1 MKKKIIA
8 LCLCVSLI
16 AVAVIGGTLA
26 YFTDTD
32 NATNKFTVG
41 NIKID
46 LIEENEDGT
55 PFTQDQLL
63 MPGVE
68 NAIVKNV
75 SVKNIGAQDAYMWV
89 EIWLPQALD
98 ADKSLHFDSY
108 NTYLSGSL
116 KQPMDAAEA
125 AKIGA
130 TLDAETN
137 CVSIGTQAINGV
149 DYNGYR
155 INIKNDTAKAPQAST
170 ASLLYRAYMDAG
182 ITQCTEHND
191 CYKLVNGD
199 CYTGSWEIIV
209 NAFGIQADGFATIED
224 AMTAYYAN

>member
-155 INIKNDTAKAPQAST
+155 INIKNDTAKAASGKHRFP
-170 ASLLYRAYMDAG
+170 ALPCIHGCRHYPVHRA
-182 ITQCTEHND
+182 Q
-191 CYKLVNGD
+191 
-199 CYTGSWEIIV
+199 
-209 NAFGIQADGFATIED
+209 
-224 AMTAYYAN
+224 